1 MRVTVSSIGFC
12 QSIHNIFMEGDR
24 MRFSC
29 RWGLYFLVLLTG
41 SSAIADDW
49 PQWGGPQRDL
59 VWREEGIVETFSTDG
74 ILPRKWSTP
83 IAAGYSGPAVA
94 DGRVFITD
102 RIQESETERVHC
114 LDAETGDILWTH
126 SYRVRYTISY
136 PAGPRATPTV
146 DGDRVYTVG
155 AEGNLFCLK
164 IADGTVIWSK
174 EFKRDFGTK
183 MPTWGMAGAPLV
195 DGEQLFVLVGGK
207 NNALLVSF
215 DKRTG
220 EELWRSLDDPGVGY
234 SPPLKMTFGGKDQIV
249 LWHPSAISSVDPAT
263 GEQLWSVPFRVRYGL
278 TAPNPR
284 RQGNRLFVS
293 AFYDG
298 PMMLE
303 VAADGLSA
311 KTLWKGKSDSELN
324 PDGIHAIICTP
335 VLTPT
340 HIYGIS
346 SYGQLVCQE
355 AETGKVLWESRAAT
369 GDDRW
374 WNAFLIPHED
384 RYFIANEQGDLIIAG
399 LSPEGYTEISRAKLI
414 EPTRKVRRRMTIWS
428 HPAFAMRSVF
438 ARNDKEIIRV
448 DLSAE

>member
-1 MRVTVSSIGFC
+1 
-12 QSIHNIFMEGDR
+12 
-24 MRFSC
+24 MRFFC
-29 RWGLYFLVLLTG
+29 RWRLCFLVLLT
-41 SSAIADDW
+41 SSTACADNW

-59 VWREEGIVETFSTDG
+59 VWREAGIVEKFSTDG
-74 ILPRKWSTP
+74 MLPRKWSTP

-94 DGRVFITD
+94 DGKVFITD
-102 RIQESETERVHC
+102 RIQETETERVHC
-114 LDAETGDILWTH
+114 LSAETGDILWTH
-126 SYRVRYTISY
+126 SYRVRYTINY

-146 DGDRVYTVG
+146 DDERVYTVG

-164 IADGTVIWSK
+164 VTDGTVIWSK
-174 EFKRDFGTK
+174 EFKRDFGTN

-195 DGEQLFVLVGGK
+195 DGEQLIVLVGGK

-220 EELWRSLDDPGVGY
+220 EELWRSLEDPGVGY
-234 SPPLKMTFGGKDQIV
+234 SPPLKMNFGGKDQIV
-249 LWHPSAISSVDPAT
+249 LWHPSAISSVDPGT
-263 GEQLWSVPFRVRYGL
+263 GTELWSVPFQVKYGL

-303 VAADGLSA
+303 VAGDGLSA

-335 VLTPT
+335 VFTPT
-340 HIYGIS
+340 HIYGVS
-346 SYGQLVCQE
+346 SFGQLVCQE

-384 RYFIANEQGDLIIAG
+384 RYFIANEQGDLIIAD
-399 LSPEGYTEISRAKLI
+399 LSPAGYREFSRAKLI

-428 HPAFAMRSVF
+428 HPAFAMQSVF
-438 ARNDKEIIRV
+438 ARNDKELIRV
-448 DLSAE
+448 DLRAE